1 MGGKHLVTSQ
11 EKRDSK
17 VQDQAEDLA
26 DETVDFF
33 REMSKLLK
41 SRRLE
46 SQEGPF
52 RGFKSPPGRF

>member
-1 MGGKHLVTSQ
+1 MTSQ

-17 VQDQAEDLA
+17 DQDQAEDLA

-41 SRRLE
+41 SRRVE